1 MNFVIA
7 YIRRQFPN
15 TPNIDT
21 NTALELTKENDN
33 VLLLDVRRPDEFGIS
48 RIPGAK
54 NVHFRCSDEE
64 LKEALNETNE
74 NTKIVSYCSLGYRSA
89 IITNRIRE
97 MSEKDSNVKVR
108 TDNVF
113 NLEGSIF
120 KWANENKP
128 LTDSANETTR
138 YDFYVKLHK
147 YIRISF
153 CNVFFLFFRFVH
165 PFSYMF
171 GFLGLNFN
179 RWKWSE

>member
-74 NTKIVSYCSLGYRSA
+74 NTRIVSYCSLGY
-89 IITNRIRE
+89 
-97 MSEKDSNVKVR
+97 
-108 TDNVF
+108 
-113 NLEGSIF
+113 
-120 KWANENKP
+120 
-128 LTDSANETTR
+128 
-138 YDFYVKLHK
+138 
-147 YIRISF
+147 
-153 CNVFFLFFRFVH
+153 
-165 PFSYMF
+165 
-171 GFLGLNFN
+171 
-179 RWKWSE
+179 

>member
-97 MSEKDSNVKVR
+97 MSEKDSDVKVR

-113 NLEGSIF
+113 NMEGSIF

-128 LTDSANETTR
+128 LTNSANETTR
-138 YDFYVKLHK
+138 YDFYVKSHK

-153 CNVFFLFFRFVH
+153 CNVFFYFSGLFIPSVTCLD
-165 PFSYMF
+165 S
-171 GFLGLNFN
+171 
-179 RWKWSE
+179 WD